1 MSAERLPFRWRRF
14 PPFQFATYV
23 VVRILFAV
31 IECFDVRLALR
42 LGKAVGRILYV
53 LDAKHRNIAVKNL
66 QRAEGMPR
74 ESSEIHRLVRRVYE
88 HFGVAAAETLLASR
102 LVARGELGRWVE
114 LKNPEILEEALKGG
128 RGAVLV
134 VAHLGNWELAALAV
148 AARGFRIN
156 SLSRPVENPWLHA
169 YFTPRR
175 QATGHRL
182 VFREGAIAAIG
193 EVLKRNE
200 VIVIMPDQ
208 NAHEKGVF
216 VPFLGRP
223 ASTGRT
229 TALMA
234 LKSGAPLIP
243 AKAVRVGR
251 GRHVVVFEPPIPRPE
266 GVPLDEA
273 VRRMTADFT
282 ARIEAW
288 VREHPEQWM
297 WLHARWKTKPPEE
310 RRAVEAE
317 ARTATSAP

>member
-1 MSAERLPFRWRRF
+1 MSGQRLPFRWRRF
-14 PPFQFATYV
+14 PPFQFLTYV
-23 VVRILFAV
+23 VVRIVFAV
-31 IECFDVRLALR
+31 IESFDVNLALR
-42 LGKAVGRILYV
+42 LGKAVGRLLYV

-74 ESSEIHRLVRRVYE
+74 DPAEIHRLVRRVYE
-88 HFGVAAAETLLASR
+88 HFGIAAAETLLAAR
-102 LVARGELGRWVE
+102 LVQRGELGRWVR
-114 LKNPEILEEALKGG
+114 LENEGIVHEALKAG
-128 RGAVLV
+128 RGAILV
-134 VAHLGNWELAALAV
+134 VAHMGNWELAALAV
-148 AARGFRIN
+148 AAGGFRIN
-156 SLSRPVENPWLHA
+156 SLSRPVENPWLHR

-200 VIVIMPDQ
+200 IIVIMPDQ

-216 VPFLGRP
+216 VPFMGRP

-234 LKSGAPLIP
+234 LKSGAPIIL
-243 AKAVRVGR
+243 AKAVRTGR
-251 GRHVVVFEPPIPRPE
+251 RRHVVRFEAPIARPE
-266 GVPLDEA
+266 GLPLEEA
-273 VRRMTADFT
+273 VRRMTAEFT
-282 ARIEAW
+282 ARIERW

-310 RRAVEAE
+310 RRAVEA
-317 ARTATSAP
+317 AAGAATSAP